1 MAKGIRICKVCGKE
15 YEYCHS
21 VKTWDGINRW
31 QDIACCPE
39 HGAQYFAEVLG
50 NSGAKA
56 NVDYQV
62 LNKSDVEKKPES
74 QRSKKTARP
83 QKQINDVIENS
94 ESEEKD

>member
-1 MAKGIRICKVCGKE
+1 MAKGTRICRVCGKE

-21 VKTWDGINRW
+21 VKVWDGVNRW

-56 NVDYQV
+56 
-62 LNKSDVEKKPES
+62 DVEYQSLIGKVGQEDSGVQPKA
-74 QRSKKTARP
+74 KKT
-83 QKQINDVIENS
+83 QKTKKAS
-94 ESEEKD
+94 EASEDI

>member
-1 MAKGIRICKVCGKE
+1 MAKGTRICRICGKE

-21 VKTWDGINRW
+21 VKIWDGVNRW

-56 NVDYQV
+56 
-62 LNKSDVEKKPES
+62 DVEYQSLVGKASSNDSDDQPKTKKV
-74 QRSKKTARP
+74 QRAKKVVDAP
-83 QKQINDVIENS
+83 AD
-94 ESEEKD
+94 

>member
-1 MAKGIRICKVCGKE
+1 MAKGTRICRVCGKE

-56 NVDYQV
+56 
-62 LNKSDVEKKPES
+62 DVEYQSLVGKTGSDGSDDQPKTKKG
-74 QRSKKTARP
+74 QRAKKVADAP
-83 QKQINDVIENS
+83 AD
-94 ESEEKD
+94 

>member
-1 MAKGIRICKVCGKE
+1 MAKGTRICRVCGNE

-56 NVDYQV
+56 NVEYQSLV
-62 LNKSDVEKKPES
+62 SEDSAPEPKKASGTKKSAKKKIEISEPE
-74 QRSKKTARP
+74 
-83 QKQINDVIENS
+83 DGE
-94 ESEEKD
+94 

>member
-1 MAKGIRICKVCGKE
+1 MAKGTRICRVCGKE

-56 NVDYQV
+56 NVEYQSLV
-62 LNKSDVEKKPES
+62 GEDSAPEQKKASGTKKPA
-74 QRSKKTARP
+74 KK
-83 QKQINDVIENS
+83 KIEIS
-94 ESEEKD
+94 EPEDGE